1 MSTASE
7 RMPPADTAP
16 NEEVE
21 GPLEDAR
28 AVLGEPVKLE
38 PSMLD
43 ESERLEVAEDTI
55 AEAEQA
61 ARVEANREAEY
72 AAEARAIIEPVLTGR
87 PEESLTPEEL
97 EEEQEGAGQPA
108 EASLHEGGEEEA
120 LVEAL
125 RDEGEQLEGFEEDL
139 IEYEMERQEEAASGG
154 C

>member
-7 RMPPADTAP
+7 RMRPADATP
-16 NEEVE
+16 DEEVE

-43 ESERLEVAEDTI
+43 ESELLEVGEDTI
-55 AEAEQA
+55 AEAERA
-61 ARVEANREAEY
+61 ARVEADREFEY
-72 AAEARAIIEPVLTGR
+72 AAEVEAIIEPVPTGP

-97 EEEQEGAGQPA
+97 AEDQEGAGQPA
-108 EASLHEGGEEEA
+108 EAPLHEEDEEEA

-125 RDEGEQLEGFEEDL
+125 RDEGEQLAGFDEDL
-139 IEYEMERQEEAASGG
+139 VEYEMEQQDEP
-154 C
+154 